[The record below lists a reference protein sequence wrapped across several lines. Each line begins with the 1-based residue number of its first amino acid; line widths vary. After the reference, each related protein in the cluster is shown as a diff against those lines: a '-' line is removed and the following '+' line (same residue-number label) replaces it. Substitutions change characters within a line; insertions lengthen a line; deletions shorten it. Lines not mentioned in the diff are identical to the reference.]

1 MKVLLSKRNIAII
14 AVALILVIFTT
25 VSINTR
31 GTSGAMTDMANLVT
45 VPLKRAASSIAH
57 SFESLYGYIY
67 EYESLVAENESLKAQ
82 IAVLRQ
88 DYRVYTAA
96 SAENERLSALLGFS
110 TRHADHVY
118 DRAVIITWGSSSWD
132 SSFTLSRGSANSDI
146 AVGDSVI
153 TETGVLIG
161 RVTEVDTVTSTAISV
176 IDTAFFAG
184 ALAGES
190 GEQAVA
196 SGDFALMREGKLRL
210 EFLPDG
216 DDVLSG
222 DTVVTSGKGGVFPEG
237 LVIGEVSDIRI
248 NDTGVGYYGI
258 IEPAADLNNVTDVF
272 IVTDFEISISSS
284 G

>member
-1 MKVLLSKRNIAII
+1 MRVLLSKRNIVII

-25 VSINTR
+25 VSVNTR
-31 GTSGAMTDMANLVT
+31 GTSGAMTGLANLVT
-45 VPLKRAASSIAH
+45 VPLKRAASSIAR

-82 IAVLRQ
+82 IADLQRS
-88 DYRVYTAA
+88 YREYTVV
-96 SAENERLSALLGFS
+96 SVENERLNKLLGFAA
-110 TRHADHVY
+110 RHADHVY
-118 DRAVIITWGSSSWD
+118 DRAVIITWGSSSWG

-146 AVGDSVI
+146 AAGDSVI

-176 IDTAFFAG
+176 IDTTFFAG

-190 GEQAVA
+190 GEQSVA
-196 SGDFALMREGKLRL
+196 SGDFALMREGKLKL

-222 DTVVTSGKGGVFPEG
+222 DAVVTSGKGGVFPEG

-272 IVTDFEISISSS
+272 VITDFEITISST